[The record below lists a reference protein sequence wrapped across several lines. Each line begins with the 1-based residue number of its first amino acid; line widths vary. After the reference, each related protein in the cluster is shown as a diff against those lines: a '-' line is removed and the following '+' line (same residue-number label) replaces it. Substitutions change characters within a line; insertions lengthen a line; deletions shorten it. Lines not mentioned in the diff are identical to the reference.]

1 MFPIILQQLPN
12 NYLSYTICPQ
22 AWRLDL
28 SANSMFI
35 SLNVKTRM
43 SFPIVHSEH
52 NKAHVILH
60 EVDVWP
66 IRMILTACVVGD
78 FLTCGEEA
86 HNGKANDFILLTTV
100 CPFFSA
106 LVSIYLF
113 FCILDRKDHT
123 AFVVWSFLIAI
134 WSNGNLTAECTI

>member
-1 MFPIILQQLPN
+1 MFPVIPEQLPN

-60 EVDVWP
+60 EADVRQ

-78 FLTCGEEA
+78 FLTCEDKA
-86 HNGKANDFILLTTV
+86 HDGKANDFILLTTS
-100 CPFFSA
+100 CPFFLCTGDYLLFLYFEPKRPHSFCG
-106 LVSIYLF
+106 LVLS
-113 FCILDRKDHT
+113 DHSL
-123 AFVVWSFLIAI
+123 V
-134 WSNGNLTAECTI
+134 